1 MATTVKEL
9 KATARPSVGKG
20 AARAERRAGKVPGVI
35 YGNNQPPLPIS
46 VDDRELRQRILAG
59 RFLTTIYDID
69 LEGKKHRVIPRDF
82 HLDPVKDF
90 PIHVDFMRLGEGATI
105 RISVPLHVVKAEGAP
120 GIKRGGTVNIVTHT
134 IELECSVD
142 NIPQYVEADVSAL
155 DIGYSL
161 HLSDIKLP
169 GGVKSLTRGDS
180 TLVTIVPPS
189 GYAEEQKAAA
199 AAAAAA
205 ASGVAPAPGAAPA
218 AGAAAPTPGAA
229 PAAPAA
235 GAAAPAAGAK
245 APAGGGDKK
254 K

>member
-1 MATTVKEL
+1 MATVKEL

-46 VDDRELRQRILAG
+46 VEDRELRQRILAG
-59 RFLTTIYDID
+59 RFLTTIYDIELD
-69 LEGKKHRVIPRDF
+69 GKKHRVIPRDF
-82 HLDPVKDF
+82 HLDPVRDF

-105 RISVPLHVVKAEGAP
+105 RISVPLHVQRADISP
-120 GIKRGGTVNIVTHT
+120 GVKRGGTVNIVTHA
-134 IELECSVD
+134 IDIECSAE
-142 NIPQYVEADVSAL
+142 NIPQYLEADVGAL
-155 DIGYSL
+155 EIGYSL

-169 GGVKSLTRGDS
+169 AGVKALAREDA

-199 AAAAAA
+199 AAAA
-205 ASGVAPAPGAAPA
+205 GAPA
-218 AGAAAPTPGAA
+218 AGAPAAAAPAA
-229 PAAPAA
+229 AAPAA

-245 APAGGGDKK
+245 APAGGEKK

>member
-59 RFLTTIYDID
+59 RFLTTLYDIE

-82 HLDPVKDF
+82 HLDPVRDF
-90 PIHVDFMRLGEGATI
+90 PLHVDFMRLGEGATI
-105 RISVPLHVVKAEGAP
+105 RISVPLHAVKAEASP
-120 GIKRGGTVNIVTHT
+120 GVKRGGTVNIVTHT
-134 IELECSVD
+134 IDIECSVD
-142 NIPQYVEADVSAL
+142 NTPQYVEVDVSSL
-155 DIGYSL
+155 EIGPSL
-161 HLSDIKLP
+161 HLDDVTLP
-169 GGVKSLTRGDS
+169 SGVKPLRTDL

-205 ASGVAPAPGAAPA
+205 AEGAAAGVTAPAAPGAA
-218 AGAAAPTPGAA
+218 A
-229 PAAPAA
+229 PAP
-235 GAAAPAAGAK
+235 GAAAPAAGSA
-245 APAGGGDKK
+245 AP
-254 K
+254 